1 MTTGALVQ
9 VVPELA
15 SELMKG
21 PMCILFNTIPMTSD
35 DIMRKNEFGY
45 AFANSSSL
53 TCKIWALKNDWEAF
67 LIHDPDHQN
76 AK

>member
-9 VVPELA
+9 GVPELA

-45 AFANSSSL
+45 AMHSPIL
-53 TCKIWALKNDWEAF
+53 
-67 LIHDPDHQN
+67 PV
-76 AK
+76 